1 MNIISFSGGKD
12 SAATV
17 ILCHIHNIKV
27 DEIIFS
33 EVMFDDETSGEL
45 PEHINFVK
53 NTAIPL
59 FEKWG
64 YKTKILHSDFTYMDC
79 FNHVITKSKTPD
91 RNGKRSGFPMGGKC
105 AINKNCKIRPIKQY
119 LKEAE
124 KEGDLCQLIGIAIDE
139 PERAARLDGKKKRS
153 VLVEFGYTEK
163 MAYELAEEYGL
174 LSPIYS
180 FAPRGGLLVLYER
193 ARRRI
198 KVPSEKPPGIMEKA
212 SYIRRRTRNSG

>member
-17 ILCHIHNIKV
+17 ILCHIHNIKI

-33 EVMFDDETSGEL
+33 EVMFDDKTSGEL

-64 YKTKILHSDFTYMDC
+64 YKTKVLHSDFTYMDC
-79 FNHVITKSKTPD
+79 FNHVITRSKTQD
-91 RNGKRSGFPMGGKC
+91 RNGKRAGFPLGGKC
-105 AINKNCKIRPIKQY
+105 VINRECKIRPIKQY

-124 KEGDLCQLIGIAIDE
+124 KEGELCQLIGIAVDE
-139 PERAARLDGKKKRS
+139 PERVERLDGKKKRS

-163 MAYELAEEYGL
+163 MAYELAKEYGL

-180 FAPRGGLLVLYER
+180 FAPRGGAVGF
-193 ARRRI
+193 A
-198 KVPSEKPPGIMEKA
+198 
-212 SYIRRRTRNSG
+212 